1 MAEQQNLFKG
11 NKITQLTVNDYST
24 KNQHTR
30 RETPQSKSEVLQTR
44 VEGRVADKIK
54 AVCFDNGISVSDFLR
69 LSAEIGQIYAS
80 FADVLLQ
87 DQETIIPLLKRLS
100 KKI

>member
-1 MAEQQNLFKG
+1 MKHGQQVLNFG
-11 NKITQLTVNDYST
+11 NGS
-24 KNQHTR
+24 KNSVTINNHSE
-30 RETPQSKSEVLQTR
+30 RETPQSKSEILQTR
-44 VEGRVADKIK
+44 VEGRIADKIK
-54 AVCFDNGISVSDFLR
+54 AVCFDNNISVSDFLR
-69 LSAEIGQIYAS
+69 LSAEIGQVYAS